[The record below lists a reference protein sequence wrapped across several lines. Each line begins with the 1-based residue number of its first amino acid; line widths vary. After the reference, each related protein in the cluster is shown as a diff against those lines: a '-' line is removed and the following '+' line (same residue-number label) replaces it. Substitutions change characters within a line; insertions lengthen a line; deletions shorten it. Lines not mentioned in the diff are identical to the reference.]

1 MMESKAISQTHRGLE
16 AEARYFIF
24 AFILSVLFV
33 IVTWR
38 WAAMV
43 NPRLWTLWE
52 GSRTEISR
60 PIAASIVAHRRMYH
74 VAPLARSDAQ
84 RQQSSKALL
93 LRLLTLG
100 IDNPPRR

>member
-1 MMESKAISQTHRGLE
+1 MMESKAISQTRRGLE
-16 AEARYFIF
+16 AEAHYFIF

-52 GSRTEISR
+52 DSRAEISR
-60 PIAASIVAHRRMYH
+60 PIAASIAAPRKTDH
-74 VAPLARSDAQ
+74 VAAVTPSDAQ
-84 RQQSSKALL
+84 RQQRSKALL
-93 LRLLTLG
+93 LRLLALG
-100 IDNPPRR
+100 IDSAPRR